1 MSQRGQPPLVV
12 HLMHRF
18 DTGGLENGVVNL
30 INHMPAGAFR
40 HMVVALTEVTDF
52 RKRLRDPTVPCIA
65 LNKGPGHGA
74 KLYPALWRLLRQH
87 RPAIVHSRNLAA
99 LEMQV
104 AAWAAGVPV
113 RIHGE
118 HGRDLDDL
126 DGRSKPHQRLR
137 RLYAPFVQRWVAL
150 SQDLERY
157 LTGPVGIAAPRV
169 TQIYNGVD
177 DGRFLPASARTDAP
191 TLTGL
196 PFAGPGLWRI
206 GTVGRMAGVKHQ
218 SLLARAFAQACARD
232 AGFRARA
239 RLVMVGDGPQRA
251 ESQAILQ
258 AAGVADLAWL
268 PGERGDVPEV
278 MRALDCFVL
287 PSLAEGISNT
297 ILEAMASGLPVVAT
311 HVGGNAEL
319 VDHGRTGLVVPSDQ
333 REAMA
338 DALLSLAADPARCAA
353 MAQAGRQ
360 AVERRFSLQAM
371 VAAYQGV
378 YERQLQTAGI
388 AAKGH

>member
-1 MSQRGQPPLVV
+1 MRRTEQAPLVL

-52 RKRLRDPTVPCIA
+52 RQRLNDPNVQCIA
-65 LNKGPGHGA
+65 LRKGPGHGF
-74 KLYPALWRLLRQH
+74 KLYPALWRLLRLH

-126 DGRSKPHQRLR
+126 DGSSKPHQRLR
-137 RLYAPFVQRWVAL
+137 RLYAPCVHRWVAL
-150 SQDLERY
+150 SQDLEGY
-157 LTGPVGIAAPRV
+157 LTGRVGIPAPRI

-177 DGRFLPASARTDAP
+177 DQRFVPAGSRPGSAWP
-191 TLTGL
+191 EGF
-196 PFAGPGLWRI
+196 PFAGSDLWCI

-218 SLLARAFAQACARD
+218 SLLARAFALACGRD
-232 AGFRARA
+232 AAFRSKS
-239 RLVMVGDGPQRA
+239 RLVMVGDGPERA
-251 ESQAILQ
+251 ESLAILEQ
-258 AAGVADLAWL
+258 AGVADLAWM
-268 PGERGDVPEV
+268 PGERRDVPEV
-278 MRALDCFVL
+278 MRSLDCFVL

-297 ILEAMASGLPVVAT
+297 ILEAMATGLPVVAT
-311 HVGGNAEL
+311 DVGGNAEL
-319 VDHGRTGLVVPSDQ
+319 VEHGRTGLVVPSNQ
-333 REAMA
+333 PEAMA
-338 DALLSLAADPARCAA
+338 EALLELAGDSARAA
-353 MAQAGRQ
+353 SMALAGRQ
-360 AVERRFSLQAM
+360 AVAQRFSLRAM
-371 VAAYQGV
+371 VAAYQGL
-378 YERQLQTAGI
+378 YERQLQAAGF
-388 AAKGH
+388 AAKEL